1 MSNNAF
7 TDVGLFNWWPNAT
20 GVELAQEVKEWLQ
33 TYDAEDDGGGFEGL
47 GSLFGAE
54 NKPKYRINPLELSK
68 WYERTGIRRNPDI
81 SERDYSNRSRES
93 QYHLWFHKNVK
104 VRFTRQDFLAIDA
117 IDEGAIDDPTDKI
130 SYEITV
136 YHSLTSPE
144 FIIDNQPFKP
154 LEYLMKRLKGI
165 KNKTFFTDNMGVK
178 GLRGGIE
185 SWELYR
191 GYELDLDLDLDDNEN
206 RDEIYT
212 SYPLWFIRE
221 DFAGLGSL
229 FGTEQEVQA

>member
-7 TDVGLFNWWPNAT
+7 TDVGLFNWWPNST
-20 GVELAQEVKEWLQ
+20 GLELTQEVKEWLQ
-33 TYDAEDDGGGFEGL
+33 TYEIEEKDGFEGL

-54 NKPKYRINPLELSK
+54 NKPKNALELSK

-81 SERDYSNRSRES
+81 SEKDYSNRNREEK
-93 QYHLWFHKNVK
+93 YHLWFHKNVK

-117 IDEGAIDDPTDKI
+117 IDAGAIDDPTDKI

-154 LEYLMKRLKGI
+154 LEYLMERLKEI
-165 KNKTFFTDNMGVK
+165 KHKSFFTDNTGVK
-178 GLRGGIE
+178 GPRGE
-185 SWELYR
+185 VEQWELYR
-191 GYELDLDLDLDDNEN
+191 GYELDLDLDLDDTEN

-212 SYPLWFIRE
+212 SYPLWFVPDAFFGI
-221 DFAGLGSL
+221 GSL
-229 FGTEQEVQA
+229 FGAEQEVQA

>member
-7 TDVGLFNWWPNAT
+7 TDVGLFNWWPSGT

-33 TYDAEDDGGGFEGL
+33 TYEPEEKDDFEGL

-54 NKPKYRINPLELSK
+54 NNPKNALELSK

-81 SERDYSNRSRES
+81 SEKDYSNRSRES
-93 QYHLWFHKNVK
+93 KYHLWFHENVK

-117 IDEGAIDDPTDKI
+117 IDAGAIDNPTDKI

-136 YHSLTSPE
+136 YHSLNSPE
-144 FIIDNQPFKP
+144 FIFDNQPFKP
-154 LEYLMKRLKGI
+154 LEYLMERLKLI
-165 KNKTFFTDNMGVK
+165 KVKTFFTDNIGVK
-178 GLRGGIE
+178 GSRGEVE
-185 SWELYR
+185 SWELYG
-191 GYELDLDLDLDDNEN
+191 GYELDLDLDLDDDEN

-212 SYPLWFIRE
+212 SYPLWFIPE
-221 DFAGLGSL
+221 SFAGLGSL
-229 FGTEQEVQA
+229 FGAEQEGES